1 MPRKRPAPAS
11 RLASEPLR
19 YYRPDGQ
26 PGKDPCE
33 ILLAE
38 DNPVNQKVV
47 TMMLQR
53 RGHEVTV
60 VDNGKKAV
68 ESCRQETFDLVLMDI
83 QMPEMDGFEAL
94 ASIRTLER
102 AESRPRVHTHHCA
115 DRTRDERR
123 PGTLS

>member
-1 MPRKRPAPAS
+1 MAS
-11 RLASEPLR
+11 GQRPLR
-19 YYRPDGQ
+19 V
-26 PGKDPCE
+26 
-33 ILLAE
+33 LLAE
-38 DNPVNQKVV
+38 DNLVNQKVV

-53 RGHEVTV
+53 RGHEVIV

-68 ESCRQETFDLVLMDI
+68 ESFRQETFDLVLMDI

-102 AESRPRVHTHHCA
+102 AESRPGFTPIIALHRA
-115 DRTRDERR
+115 RDERR